1 MATYRDAV
9 DGFIKSAACSVLGTL
24 DGATQLITR
33 KVAGDAFSDFSFP
46 AFLNR
51 HLCGQEPPAVPP
63 SPFTGGQCDCVFYNC
78 SGTIELFRKSDG
90 LSQGVEPWAGQIHGP
105 INAITIEDPSSSR
118 PDVASVT
125 LSGLNSICA
134 PTKVYPYSVA
144 NALFGLRN
152 LTVSSVARA
161 DGLPDN
167 CGSPSPIVPAP
178 APGFNQRSGDITYTN
193 NEGVDVTV
201 PIVAAFGYASL
212 NVDASVTIPV
222 TIDVGGIT
230 LDADFNLNTGD
241 IQFFPTNNIYGDRR
255 RGTKPTD
262 VLPPPGE
269 DTPDYPPTL
278 PPGLLPIGEGES
290 EGESAIVAVLVTVTE
305 FDNELVGTL
314 FQSDNPDISIPN
326 FGYVSF
332 LCRVGTIDSAW
343 SSDIPVKNR
352 RNVIPCPLSWGAIQ
366 VKGTP
371 RQGVS
376 WVLTPLYSKKEAP
389 IVFPA

>member
-1 MATYRDAV
+1 MATYREAV

-24 DGATQLITR
+24 DGATQLIAR
-33 KVAGDAFSDFSFP
+33 KVVGDAISDLSFP
-46 AFLNR
+46 SFLNR
-51 HLCGQEPPAVPP
+51 HLCDQEPPSLPP
-63 SPFTGGQCDCVFYNC
+63 PPFEGGQCEGVQYNL
-78 SGTIELFRKSDG
+78 SGTVDFVDRTTGSFKQTVTWSTFAVG
-90 LSQGVEPWAGQIHGP
+90 R
-105 INAITIEDPSSSR
+105 ITSIQIEDPSPSSPTSAAVVVR
-118 PDVASVT
+118 YVDS
-125 LSGLNSICA
+125 SGNPAYTIGRGVQNS
-134 PTKVYPYSVA
+134 TTRMV
-144 NALFGLRN
+144 N
-152 LTVSSVARA
+152 LVINPIVRA
-161 DGLPDN
+161 DGQPDN
-167 CGSPSPIVPAP
+167 CGSLPSVVPP
-178 APGFNQRSGDITYTN
+178 VQPGFNQRGGDVTYTN
-193 NEGVDVTV
+193 NEGNNVTV

-212 NVDASVTIPV
+212 NVDAEVTIPV

-269 DTPDYPPTL
+269 DIPDYPPTL
-278 PPGLLPIGEGES
+278 PPGLPPIDEEEPERES
-290 EGESAIVAVLVTVTE
+290 TIVAVLVTVTE

-314 FQSDNPDISIPN
+314 FQADNPDISIPN

-352 RNVIPCPLSWGAIQ
+352 RNIIPCPLSWGAID

-376 WVLTPLYSKKEAP
+376 WALTPLYSKKEAP

>member
-1 MATYRDAV
+1 MATYREAV
-9 DGFIKSAACSVLGTL
+9 DEFVKSAACSVLGDL
-24 DGATQLITR
+24 DGATQLIAR
-33 KVAGDAFSDFSFP
+33 KVVGDSISDFSFP
-46 AFLNR
+46 SFLNR
-51 HLCGQEPPAVPP
+51 RLCGQEPPTVPAP
-63 SPFTGGQCDCVFYNC
+63 PFTGGQCPGAFYTVSFTVDLFDTQTGSVN
-78 SGTIELFRKSDG
+78 STVTSSLQAYGPISFFGIENPSRNNSARTSVAIAGKD
-90 LSQGVEPWAGQIHGP
+90 SQGADFF
-105 INAITIEDPSSSR
+105 NAIIDGPYPR
-118 PDVASVT
+118 FVYQGLRGVSVT
-125 LSGLNSICA
+125 
-134 PTKVYPYSVA
+134 
-144 NALFGLRN
+144 
-152 LTVSSVARA
+152 RA
-161 DGLPDN
+161 GGLPDD
-167 CGSPSPIVPAP
+167 CGSLEPVVPP
-178 APGFNQRSGDITYTN
+178 PQPGFNQRSGDITYVN
-193 NEGVDVTV
+193 NNGNSFTV
-201 PIVAAFGYASL
+201 PIVAAFGYASF
-212 NVDASVTIPV
+212 NIDAEVTIPV

-278 PPGLLPIGEGES
+278 PPGLPPIDEGEP